1 MLTPMV
7 APTSTSK
14 GVCPSSSRR
23 RVWAMGRPL
32 NNSVS
37 IWFNI
42 LACMLVARL
51 TPAASYNTTIAVTKA
66 MAKAAES
73 RPSLRPTAVAS
84 ADTAAECELGIP
96 PAVHN
101 QLQSQLRLV
110 IQYSTGLMI

>member
-51 TPAASYNTTIAVTKA
+51 TPAASYKTTIAVTKA
-66 MAKAAES
+66 MAKA
-73 RPSLRPTAVAS
+73 